1 MVLLLGINS
10 RVLHCKHV
18 KFWFFF
24 SGFIPEFSA
33 FWVLVILIESLIVE
47 EKFSGLSIKKEAI
60 NHKWN
65 GYFEHDSYPLNV
77 EKGELVLTI

>member
-1 MVLLLGINS
+1 M
-10 RVLHCKHV
+10 
-18 KFWFFF
+18 
-24 SGFIPEFSA
+24 
-33 FWVLVILIESLIVE
+33 E

-65 GYFEHDSYPLNV
+65 GHFEHEFYPLNI